1 MASVHPPLSLFLL
14 GDVMPARGIDQILPH
29 PGDPRLY
36 EDYVHDARDYIT
48 LAERRCG
55 PIEHPVDFAY
65 VWGDALAELQRRQPQ
80 VRLINLETA
89 VTRHGR
95 PEPKGINYRMT
106 PENFP
111 LLRAVGINCCVLA
124 NNHVLDWGET
134 GLRDTLD
141 TLTAHGMLKAGAGL
155 DRTQAEAPAVL
166 ALPGCGRLLVF
177 AFGLP
182 DSGIPPWWAAG
193 PHQAGVARLDDLSPR
208 SLAHVAGLV
217 RATRQSGDRVLVSL
231 HWGENWGFAIADEQ
245 RAFAHGLIEQAGVDL
260 VHGHSSHHIKGIE
273 VHRERL
279 ILYGCGDR
287 INDYEGIESHAAFR
301 GDLGLLYFVRLHD
314 DGRLQAL
321 EMVPTI
327 LQRLRINHAEG
338 VDQRWLLD
346 TLAREC
352 AHFGCGIH
360 IQPDGAFALTWPRS
374 GSP

>member
-1 MASVHPPLSLFLL
+1 M
-14 GDVMPARGIDQILPH
+14 
-29 PGDPRLY
+29 
-36 EDYVHDARDYIT
+36 
-48 LAERRCG
+48 
-55 PIEHPVDFAY
+55 
-65 VWGDALAELQRRQPQ
+65 
-80 VRLINLETA
+80 RLINLETA

-111 LLRAVGINCCVLA
+111 LLRAAGINCCVLA

-141 TLTAHGMLKAGAGL
+141 TLTAHGMPSAGAGL

-166 ALPGCGRLLVF
+166 TLPGGGRLLVF

-217 RATRQSGDRVLVSL
+217 RAARQNGDRVLVSL
-231 HWGENWGFAIADEQ
+231 HWGDNWGFAIPDEQ

-260 VHGHSSHHIKGIE
+260 VHGHSSHHIKGLE
-273 VHRERL
+273 VHRDRL

-287 INDYEGIESHAAFR
+287 LNDYEGIESHAAFR

-338 VDQRWLLD
+338 VDQRWLYD

-352 AHFGCGIH
+352 ANFGCGIH
-360 IQPDGAFALTWPRS
+360 IQHDGSFALTWPRS
-374 GSP
+374 GGP